1 MSDNFEKNVLE
12 SEGVVLCGSNSY
24 QKKFFLNP
32 EFNNLPDRVKDELK
46 IMCVLFTEDVSGI
59 LLLEYD
65 DEGNLNFKV
74 MSEEYDPAF
83 TCRHHLDIIA
93 VRQAY
98 KSERNMNAVWRKNSR
113 TISVQIHQ

>member
-83 TCRHHLDIIA
+83 DEIGSELKI
-93 VRQAY
+93 RQLQKEKRDLLEALEMFY
-98 KSERNMNAVWRKNSR
+98 KVFVLNEVE
-113 TISVQIHQ
+113 